1 MLALATIFF
10 VNYYILAMKKGQRF
24 ETSLPIILINTFFIA
39 GYYVAN
45 SLTGAGVNE
54 VVKFQLLTSWE
65 GTGYGEFIPQLLL
78 SLLYILITM
87 VLVFIASKKST
98 TKNNYFVTIVGLIA
112 ILINPT
118 TSDFYEWFR
127 PYTHFAEIDSITISK
142 LKNNS
147 KVVLSEKPKSF
158 IYIYAESFER
168 TFFNEEIFPG
178 LVTEL
183 KKKDSTYIDFT
194 NVEQVYGTG
203 STMMG
208 MVASQCGVFSVPSIT
223 GEFMG
228 GISCLGNKLQD
239 AGYDLHYI
247 QGGALDFAGTRE
259 FYTNH
264 GFKNLT
270 GISYFRKKY
279 KEDKYFSQWG
289 VYDEYLLKESFQR
302 YRKLKSENKP
312 FGLFLVTLDTHYPK
326 GHKSPLCDLKYE
338 DGKNPYLNAIKCS
351 DSNIAS
357 FIKQV
362 LEEDNGETLI
372 ILASDHLALK
382 TTASHLLKSIPR
394 RNLLRFYNLEKQ
406 NVNNLKPASTL
417 DIGTTL
423 LHALGIRD
431 QLGVGVN
438 LFTNEKTL
446 LERYERKTN
455 NFLRSLTPKIEE
467 ASLTS
472 RK

>member
-1 MLALATIFF
+1 
-10 VNYYILAMKKGQRF
+10 MKKGQRF
-24 ETSLPIILINTFFIA
+24 EISLPIILINTFFIA

-65 GTGYGEFIPQLLL
+65 GTGYGEFIPQLILA
-78 SLLYILITM
+78 LLYILITIA
-87 VLVFIASKKST
+87 LLLIASKKAT
-98 TKNNYFVTIVGLIA
+98 AKNNYFVTIVGLIA
-112 ILINPT
+112 ILINPA

-127 PYTHFAEIDSITISK
+127 PYTHFDEIDSINISK

-147 KVVLSEKPKSF
+147 KVVITEKPRSF

-168 TFFNEEIFPG
+168 TFFNEDIFPG
-178 LVTEL
+178 LITEL
-183 KKKDSTYIDFT
+183 KKNDSTYIDFK

-223 GEFMG
+223 GKFMG
-228 GISCLGNKLQD
+228 GISCLGNKLQE
-239 AGYDLHYI
+239 AGYDLQYI
-247 QGGALDFAGTRE
+247 QGGALDFAGTRQ
-259 FYTNH
+259 FYKNH
-264 GFKNLT
+264 GFKSLT
-270 GISYFRKKY
+270 GINFFRHKY
-279 KEDKYFSQWG
+279 KEDRYFSQWG
-289 VYDEYLLKESFQR
+289 VYDEYLLEESYQR
-302 YRKLKSENKP
+302 YLKLKSQNKP

-326 GHKSPLCDLKYE
+326 GHKSPLCDLKYK
-338 DGKNPYLNAIKCS
+338 DGKNPYLNSIKCS
-351 DSNIAS
+351 DRNIAN
-357 FIKQV
+357 FIRQI

-394 RNLLRFYNLEKQ
+394 RNLLRFYNIEKQ
-406 NVNNLKPASTL
+406 DMNNLKPASTL

-423 LHALGIRD
+423 LHALGIDDR
-431 QLGVGVN
+431 LGMGVN
-438 LFTNEKTL
+438 LFSNEKTL